1 MKMTDMFPS
10 RVLRGQDLD
19 KPILAEITC
28 IKIEK
33 MRAGQGKPEE
43 TKHVLYF
50 ENISTGKPVRLRG
63 VQYVPDHGHG
73 LVLRK
78 SLAIQIFVATQ
89 TADTE
94 HWLSQRIVLY
104 PCKVK
109 ARGEEVTT
117 ICARAPRADATS
129 ASTSLTNAP
138 TDEAD
143 ETAIE
148 QEPASIASNVTTQ
161 QTLN

>member
-1 MKMTDMFPS
+1 MTDMFPS
-10 RVLRGQDLD
+10 RVLRGQDLN

-28 IKIEK
+28 IKVEK

-50 ENISTGKPVRLRG
+50 KNISTGKPMRLRG
-63 VQYVPDHGHG
+63 VQYIPDHGHG
-73 LVLRK
+73 LVLCK
-78 SLAIQIFVATQ
+78 SLASQIFVATQ

-94 HWLSQRIVLY
+94 HWPGKRVVLY

-129 ASTSLTNAP
+129 ASTPLTSAP
-138 TDEAD
+138 TDEVD
-143 ETAIE
+143 KTATE
-148 QEPASIASNVTTQ
+148 QNPASIASDVTT
-161 QTLN
+161 